1 MLWEVRCKHLPTW
14 VAGPSNFV
22 SFILVSMILFGISW
36 TFFSIF
42 WKEKQNFHECWK
54 ICKSA
59 QRCDAVKVLSKSA
72 WDWCILIMEGAN
84 TIQIQ
89 NIHIQMQIEKK
100 WKYEYKYK
108 CIEQSCD
115 AVKVLSSRSASDWCI
130 AVHCL
135 EGEGETNFKV
145 IVIVETTNIMLLTIT
160 FTSCTTSLIIW
171 IISVIFGK
179 TSEWK

>member
-1 MLWEVRCKHLPTW
+1 MDLFLYILKRKAKFSWMLENLQ
-14 VAGPSNFV
+14 
-22 SFILVSMILFGISW
+22 ISSKMW
-36 TFFSIF
+36 RSESTLST
-42 WKEKQNFHECWK
+42 N
-54 ICKSA
+54 
-59 QRCDAVKVLSKSA
+59 SKSA
-72 WDWCILIMEGAN
+72 WDWCILLMEGAN

-89 NIHIQMQIEKK
+89 NIHIQMQIQKK

-145 IVIVETTNIMLLTIT
+145 IVIVETTNILLLTIT

-171 IISVIFGK
+171 IISVIFSK